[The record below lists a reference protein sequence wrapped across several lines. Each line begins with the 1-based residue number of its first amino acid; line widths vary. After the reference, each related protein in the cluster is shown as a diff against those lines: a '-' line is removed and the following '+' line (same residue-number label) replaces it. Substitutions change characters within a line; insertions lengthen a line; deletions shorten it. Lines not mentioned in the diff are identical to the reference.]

1 MRNDLP
7 DLRPDRAEGTPIYL
21 QLYARFRRAIAQG
34 QLRPGDRVPAV
45 RALASELNLARGT
58 VEAAYQLLVSE
69 GYLMPRGPAGTVV
82 SPQLATHAYSAVA
95 PEVVPQTSFHADV
108 GSAERPLQLG
118 LPALDAF
125 PRALWT
131 RLAARR
137 LRSQSGNDLAY
148 PNARGD
154 AGLREAIAAYLGVSR
169 GIACSAQQVFIT
181 AGHRGSLDL
190 ICRTLLE
197 PGDACWFEDPGYPHA
212 RLLLEG
218 AGARLVPLP
227 VDGEGL
233 RVDVGL
239 QRAANAR
246 FAVVTPSHQ
255 SPLGVSLSLPRRL
268 ALLDWA
274 NAAGAWVIE
283 DDYDSEYRYQ
293 GRPLPALKSLDR
305 QGRVLY
311 AGTFSKVLFPGLRL
325 AYLVVPESQVARF
338 VRSAE
343 VFQQHCPALSQATVA
358 DFLTQGHFARH
369 LRRMRNLYALRR
381 GYLTDA
387 LHAAFGDR
395 LRIDLQAG
403 GIQLLAQLDAGE
415 DDRALAERINA
426 CGIGVHALSNWTLQ
440 ERHPPGLLMGF
451 TNLASAEQ
459 ARDVVARMKAAM
471 QSPTLP

>member
-1 MRNDLP
+1 M
-7 DLRPDRAEGTPIYL
+7 
-21 QLYARFRRAIAQG
+21 
-34 QLRPGDRVPAV
+34 
-45 RALASELNLARGT
+45 
-58 VEAAYQLLVSE
+58 
-69 GYLMPRGPAGTVV
+69 
-82 SPQLATHAYSAVA
+82 
-95 PEVVPQTSFHADV
+95 
-108 GSAERPLQLG
+108 
-118 LPALDAF
+118 
-125 PRALWT
+125 
-131 RLAARR
+131 
-137 LRSQSGNDLAY
+137 
-148 PNARGD
+148 
-154 AGLREAIAAYLGVSR
+154 
-169 GIACSAQQVFIT
+169 
-181 AGHRGSLDL
+181 
-190 ICRTLLE
+190 
-197 PGDACWFEDPGYPHA
+197 
-212 RLLLEG
+212 
-218 AGARLVPLP
+218 PLP

-233 RVDVGL
+233 CVDVGL

-325 AYLVVPESQVARF
+325 AYLVVPENQVARF

-343 VFQQHCPALSQATVA
+343 VFQQHCPSLSQATVA

-369 LRRMRNLYALRR
+369 LRKMRNLYALRR
-381 GYLTDA
+381 GYLSEA

-426 CGIGVHALSNWTLQ
+426 CGIGVHALSNWTLR

-471 QSPTLP
+471 QPSALP